1 MHRKKTTSAEPLP
14 YHTTRNYEF
23 SEMSLRGDT
32 AASAVKADAVA
43 GSYGI
48 VR

>member
-1 MHRKKTTSAEPLP
+1 MTVRTTSDAGISWI
-14 YHTTRNYEF
+14 YEF
-23 SEMSLRGDT
+23 PEMSLRGDT